1 MDKVTSS
8 IVCSFLNG
16 FFPVKYYNLS
26 LNLNNLCQLSLQ
38 GKHCVLDVTPNAVD
52 RLNYAQYSPIVIYL
66 RAESKHVV
74 KELRS
79 KLAKNSNKSPRKLYE
94 QAVKLDKM
102 YSHLFTGGFALL
114 NRANRMNGLLNV
126 TLS

>member
-1 MDKVTSS
+1 ML
-8 IVCSFLNG
+8 SFEQPL
-16 FFPVKYYNLS
+16 V
-26 LNLNNLCQLSLQ
+26 SLQ

-74 KELRS
+74 KELRA

-102 YSHLFTGGFALL
+102 YCHLFTGGW
-114 NRANRMNGLLNV
+114 
-126 TLS
+126 LSKYFDLTHGFSVLSAKSMLVS